1 MFKLFI
7 AIIKMT
13 YRNKQ
18 ALFWSFAFPLMFIV
32 IFGLFNFDKMGNA
45 SYIAV
50 DKANSTLSAQLLD
63 GLGQIEF
70 LKRVT
75 DHAATIDD
83 ALSSLKKG
91 DVQFIISIPSDFTMP
106 ATAAME
112 TKPAQQG
119 AAQKIPAAPPKPGT
133 ITVYYDE
140 SNVTSNQII
149 LSVIDKF
156 FDKMNMSAAQAPTIF
171 SYTTENVQSKKIKYL
186 DIIMTGILG
195 MAIMTSTVIGLS
207 TAIAQYREQ
216 RLLKRLSATPLKVRN
231 FLMAEVLAHLVLTI
245 AQVTIIIIF
254 SRLVFHV
261 HVYGSY
267 FILYVIGLLGG
278 LIFLN
283 LGFAVGGYSKSIQTA
298 ASVSQ
303 VVTMPMMFLSGTFFS
318 VDTLPVFLQKIVQFL
333 PLTPM
338 IQAIRKVSIDAGGWS
353 DIWVQ
358 LAYMGAWVIVS
369 FLIAWRTFRFK
380 D

>member
-1 MFKLFI
+1 MWKLFV
-7 AIIKMT
+7 AILKMT

-18 ALFWSFAFPLMFIV
+18 ALFWSFAFPLMFII
-32 IFGLFNFDKMGNA
+32 IFGLFDFTKMGNA
-45 SYIAV
+45 SYVAV
-50 DKANSTLSAQLLD
+50 DQANSALSAQFLD
-63 GLGQIEF
+63 GLGQIDF

-75 DHAATIDD
+75 DHSATVED
-83 ALSSLKKG
+83 ALASLRKG
-91 DVQFIISIPSDFTMP
+91 DIQFVISIPTDFAMP
-106 ATAAME
+106 AGSTVEA
-112 TKPAQQG
+112 KPVAGQQ
-119 AAQKIPAAPPKPGT
+119 IPVAPPKPGT

-140 SNVTSNQII
+140 SNVTTNQII

-156 FDKMNMSAAQAPTIF
+156 FDKMNITAAQAPTIF
-171 SYTTENVQSKKIKYL
+171 SYSTQNVQTKSIKYL

-216 RLLKRLSATPLKVRN
+216 RLLKRLSATPLKVRD
-231 FLMAEVLAHLVLTI
+231 FLIAEVLAHLVLTV
-245 AQVTIIIIF
+245 AQMTLIIVF

-267 FILYVIGLLGG
+267 PILYAIGIIGG

-283 LGFAVGGYSKSIQTA
+283 LGFAVGGYAKSIQTA
-298 ASVSQ
+298 GSLSQ

-318 VDTLPVFLQKIVQFL
+318 IEALPGFLQKVVKFL

-338 IQAIRKVSIDAGGWS
+338 IQAIRKVSIEAAGWHDIQIQLLYMIGW
-353 DIWVQ
+353 VV
-358 LAYMGAWVIVS
+358 LS
-369 FLIAWRTFRFK
+369 FLIAWRSFRFK
-380 D
+380 DV

>member
-18 ALFWSFAFPLMFIV
+18 ALFWSFAFPLMFII
-32 IFGLFNFDKMGNA
+32 IFGLFDFSKMGNA
-45 SYIAV
+45 SYLVV
-50 DKANSTLSAQLLD
+50 DQANSALSNDFLS
-63 GLGQIEF
+63 GLSEIEF

-75 DHAATIDD
+75 NNSSTVDD
-83 ALSSLKKG
+83 ALASLKKG
-91 DVQFIISIPSDFTMP
+91 DVQFVISIPESFTMP
-106 ATAAME
+106 AAPAVE
-112 TKPAQQG
+112 AKPATAQQ
-119 AAQKIPAAPPKPGT
+119 IPTALPKPGT

-156 FDKMNMSAAQAPTIF
+156 FDKMNISAAQAPTIF
-171 SYTTENVQSKKIKYL
+171 SYTTQNVQTKSIKYL

-216 RLLKRLSATPLKVRN
+216 RLLKRLSATPLKIRD
-231 FLMAEVLAHLVLTI
+231 FLMAEVLAHLVLTV
-245 AQVTIIIIF
+245 AQVTLIILF

-267 FILYVIGLLGG
+267 LILYIISIIGG

-283 LGFAVGGYSKSIQTA
+283 IGFAVGGYAKSIQTA

-318 VDTLPVFLQKIVQFL
+318 VETLPVFLQKVVQFL

-338 IQAIRKVSIDAGGWS
+338 ISAIRKVSVEAAGWHDIQVPLLYMLGW
-353 DIWVQ
+353 V
-358 LAYMGAWVIVS
+358 AVS
-369 FLIAWRTFRFK
+369 FLIAWRSFRFK
-380 D
+380 DA